1 MRIRVTYP
9 FMVLTAALIALD
21 SEGFLLL
28 GWSAVILHELGH
40 MAAIR
45 LLGMECRGLRLGL
58 GGLRIDYGGGQTTY
72 GQDAF
77 MALGGPAAGAL
88 CALALALVA
97 RRWPWEWVYVLIGC
111 HGVLCLFNL
120 LPAMPMDGGRVLLAA
135 LSGPL
140 GAMGAARVARIS
152 TGVVGIC
159 LTCAGLWALFES
171 GGRSFVP
178 ALTGGAVLLGCLRGG
193 ADG

>member
-9 FMVLTAALIALD
+9 FMMLTAALIALD
-21 SEGFLLL
+21 SEGFLMLS
-28 GWSAVILHELGH
+28 WSAVILHELGH
-40 MAAIR
+40 MVAIR
-45 LLGMECRGLRLGL
+45 LLGMECRSLQLGL

-88 CALALALVA
+88 CAITLALVA
-97 RRWPWEWVYVLIGC
+97 QRWPAEWVYVLVGC

-140 GAMGAARVARIS
+140 GAMGAARVVRIS
-152 TGVVGIC
+152 TCAVGIC
-159 LTCAGLWALFES
+159 LTAGGLWVLFQS

-178 ALTGGAVLLGCLRGG
+178 LLTGGVVLLGCVRTGRR
-193 ADG
+193 